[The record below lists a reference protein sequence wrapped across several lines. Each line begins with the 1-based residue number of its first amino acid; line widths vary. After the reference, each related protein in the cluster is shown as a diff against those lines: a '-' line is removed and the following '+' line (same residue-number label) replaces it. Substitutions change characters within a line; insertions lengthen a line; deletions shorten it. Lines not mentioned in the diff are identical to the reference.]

1 MHLIETEHGEADEDL
16 RSAID
21 AMLAGLADPPQTDW
35 WHPYE
40 LGRTFLY
47 SSRQF
52 REFVCPAGSVMA
64 HLMLHGSKTNLDR
77 ALLTTSTDRNGLSA
91 ARILANRQTHSIDPA
106 LVIQLHDEQT

>member
-1 MHLIETEHGEADEDL
+1 MYLIETEHGEADEEL

-21 AMLAGLADPPQTDW
+21 AMLASLADPPQTDW

-40 LGRTFLY
+40 LGRMFLY

-64 HLMLHGSKTNLDR
+64 HLMVHGSKAKLDR
-77 ALLTTSTDRNGLSA
+77 TLLITSTGPNGLST
-91 ARILANRQTHSIDPA
+91 ARIIANCQTLVIDPA